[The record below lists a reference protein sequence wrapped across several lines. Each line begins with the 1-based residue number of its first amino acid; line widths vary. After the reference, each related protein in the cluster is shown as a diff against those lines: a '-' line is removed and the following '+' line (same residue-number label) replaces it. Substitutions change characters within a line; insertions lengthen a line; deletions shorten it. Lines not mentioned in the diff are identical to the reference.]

1 MKKRLVAFLLVL
13 IMVLGMLPVSA
24 FAADD
29 GVSPQALESN
39 ETQTIKY
46 QILYVGDEFN
56 TGYNYGV
63 SVNKTYTCQYSTGH
77 SGFNHSI
84 LISEFRNVGVP
95 ALKGQ
100 LDSGYEFVG
109 WAKEAKKNPTIFD
122 FNTAGTTATQTT
134 YTIYLVAKK
143 TNPTPTYMYYLY
155 YKYNDGTDSTWLT
168 DVTDRPTAATTFTFN
183 VNRAKLTRSG
193 YDHIGWADK
202 ADAVTA
208 KYTGGDPIVLTKD
221 NPTKTIYAIWMPFF
235 ELKYDANGGTGAPAS
250 QTRTAAHPTVNR
262 VTFTVPG
269 TIPTKDGCTF
279 KGWADSATATTVQ
292 YQPGGTVDVKHE
304 NSPKT
309 VYAVWEGSD
318 PIPVPSY
325 DDLKSAIG
333 QIQVKDVSTPSCGT
347 ENYDLIDNTQS
358 EPFNWT
364 KTARLDQPGKYDVTI
379 KTAPYVAKYNSEKSK
394 THELNNANQTT
405 LNLVIS
411 YENNKWVLDDGLRV
425 IEVKHSEQT
434 PPTDK
439 PDKPTKNDVTGVVV
453 DIVCVTTTGTHDT
466 VQYPLGHPTDAQH
479 TIGEVVSDGAGGY
492 ICPVTVRTAWFVQ
505 QASNLVWKVQHTP
518 TAQTITFNLTYDKN
532 SKTWVKPAANPRIE
546 ATHEVTPP
554 TKPTALDGS
563 FAIVCKNNKATHPY
577 KADYIA
583 TPSQYTIS
591 DVQMDNQGYYV
602 TATVTVAPNLVAYN
616 TATRVEQRLV
626 DEQDATLTITFRYDP
641 KATGDGNRKWQQQ
654 GDLPVVEVICK
665 PKAPTADELKKL
677 EMAVQVKCVVDAS
690 QQHTAAY
697 GLLGECDVDYFVF
710 EPRQE
715 GDDWLCDISYYP
727 ERYVAEFNTTFQ
739 NLKHVQNDEKIVP
752 VTLIWAGGSW
762 QIKTQGRVHV
772 TEEYTVTYTDGVDG
786 EEVFADQVYS
796 DLRKDST
803 TPAFNGTPTR
813 TGYTFAGWEPEVA
826 ATVTQTVTYVAKWEA
841 KKANVHLMIFK
852 SGDLSK
858 PIVDVPYAADKLA
871 GDTIDLTKIDPS
883 SYLDFDFEIDG
894 GWYDDGMF
902 NSYKRYLDGLQDKPA
917 GLEKLLI
924 TGNWQN
930 LKLIVTELV
939 PVVYFDSL
947 ESLTAYQ
954 NDHSKT
960 EGILRTTK
968 ARVGSALPTADAP
981 TATRD
986 GYTFTFWSREGQ
998 TTDVTGQTV
1007 NGWTNLVANWKVTP
1021 HNIYAYARLNSYFAP
1036 LTTSEFDTPVTL
1048 NEATLSRLGLGS
1060 YNSLGYISIGSFT
1073 FDAKPLTSDLYFDD
1087 DAELSAVAEKLATD
1101 IALETGVSDK
1111 IAEKIAWTALYKTV
1125 NEEDME
1131 PGYPAEAGY
1140 QLSGNLNLAS
1150 VTFRAGAE
1158 NVENMPAV
1166 NYTYD
1171 DGAIDFYDFYFAG
1184 DTITLPTTEPTREG
1198 YSFKGWSVEV
1208 IPAENDADHL
1218 DADGADDAADETLL
1232 KAGDTYTITA
1242 GGVIFTAQWEKK
1254 TFTVKYYLPDETG
1267 AWVEKK
1273 MDTVDSVDY
1282 ATYSLW
1288 TPNAEDGYE
1297 FSGWYQKPADIG
1309 VKAKVEKLY
1318 MAKEWKLYGK
1328 FTPIEYT
1335 IQYVYND
1342 GKATST
1348 NPTTYTVESDTI
1360 TLADATGADWGKTFL
1375 EWHDE
1380 NGQKITE
1387 IPTGST
1393 GDRVITAYWNWPVH
1407 LHYLDKDNNEIDS
1420 ATLYVSELEPGA
1432 CVLPTGEK
1440 TGYDFDGWY
1449 EAQKDIGTASHKLNA
1464 LSIAKKWELYGRY
1477 TAKTDV
1483 SYTVKYL
1490 REGDNKVLAPE
1501 KVVTD
1506 QTFDTEVTEQAAD
1519 VVGYTPDAPSKTMIL
1534 DEYNK
1539 VLTFSYSAN
1548 TYDYTV
1554 RHIKQLPD
1562 GSYDEANAEVETLSG
1577 KFEALAAVTAKDY
1590 GEHYP
1595 TNDADTKQNI
1605 KIEEGLTIDVKYDL
1619 DEHTL
1624 TFETNGGSAINPV
1637 TVRHGNAVARPADPT
1652 KDKYT
1657 FIGWYAD
1664 PEFTEEYDFATVLEA
1679 DKTIYAKFELTS
1691 TPIGD
1696 IYVRYDVL
1704 HIKQLPDGTYD
1715 LANAEVEHLSAK
1727 KDTTVTA
1734 VIKDYRATHHVNVNR
1749 TLSKLT
1755 GTAIQ
1760 PYMGVDGKPV
1770 YTILSVYYDL
1780 DFHTLTFDTM
1790 GGSKIAPETVRHGL
1804 TVAKPKDPVNG
1815 GYWFDGWYTDKT
1827 YRTPYNFATPLTQ
1840 DTTIYAKWFLI
1851 VLPGVTVKKNTPKL
1865 NTADHFA
1872 YVQGYPDGT
1881 VKPAGNITRAETA
1894 AILFRLM
1901 DDASRKTYYSTKSG
1915 FRDVASGSWYNTY
1928 VATLNNAGVI
1938 TDSSNGYFRP
1948 NEAITRAELAAMLA
1962 KFSET
1967 TGAAN
1972 YFNDVSASHW
1982 AANAIAIC
1990 AKLGWIT
1997 GYPDGTFRPDKNV
2010 TRAELM
2016 AMINRATGRAPK
2028 SADAFLPGMKTWIDN
2043 TADKWY
2049 YLDVQEATNSHSY
2062 TVKGSETWTALTSDP
2077 NWSLYE

>member
-56 TGYNYGV
+56 TGYSYGV

-109 WAKEAKKNPTIFD
+109 WAKEAKENPTIYD
-122 FNTAGTTATQTT
+122 FNVAGTTATQTT

-143 TNPTPTYMYYLY
+143 
-155 YKYNDGTDSTWLT
+155 
-168 DVTDRPTAATTFTFN
+168 
-183 VNRAKLTRSG
+183 
-193 YDHIGWADK
+193 
-202 ADAVTA
+202 AV
-208 KYTGGDPIVLTKD
+208 P
-221 NPTKTIYAIWMPFF
+221 
-235 ELKYDANGGTGAPAS
+235 
-250 QTRTAAHPTVNR
+250 PTVTYTLTYYPNTTDLVTNMPSPNPVTQKSSTSP
-262 VTFTVPG
+262 VTFTVSSAIPAREGYNFLGWNGKPDATTPTVQPG
-269 TIPTKDGCTF
+269 NWVTTP
-279 KGWADSATATTVQ
+279 ATATRL
-292 YQPGGTVDVKHE
+292 
-304 NSPKT
+304 
-309 VYAVWEGSD
+309 YAVW
-318 PIPVPSY
+318 
-325 DDLKSAIG
+325 
-333 QIQVKDVSTPSCGT
+333 
-347 ENYDLIDNTQS
+347 QS
-358 EPFNWT
+358 N
-364 KTARLDQPGKYDVTI
+364 
-379 KTAPYVAKYNSEKSK
+379 
-394 THELNNANQTT
+394 
-405 LNLVIS
+405 
-411 YENNKWVLDDGLRV
+411 
-425 IEVKHSEQT
+425 T

-439 PDKPTKNDVTGVVV
+439 PAKPTENDVTGVVV

-554 TKPTALDGS
+554 TKPTALDGG

-591 DVQMDNQGYYV
+591 DVQKDEQGYYV
-602 TATVTVAPNLVAYN
+602 TATVTVAPNLAAYN
-616 TATRVEQRLV
+616 KATRVEPRLV
-626 DEQDATLTITFRYDP
+626 DEQDATLTITFRYDTE
-641 KATGDGNRKWQQQ
+641 ATVDGNRKWKQQ

-981 TATRD
+981 TATRN

-998 TTDVTGQTV
+998 TVDVTGQTV
-1007 NGWTNLVANWKVTP
+1007 NGWTNLYAN
-1021 HNIYAYARLNSYFAP
+1021 
-1036 LTTSEFDTPVTL
+1036 
-1048 NEATLSRLGLGS
+1048 
-1060 YNSLGYISIGSFT
+1060 
-1073 FDAKPLTSDLYFDD
+1073 
-1087 DAELSAVAEKLATD
+1087 
-1101 IALETGVSDK
+1101 
-1111 IAEKIAWTALYKTV
+1111 
-1125 NEEDME
+1125 
-1131 PGYPAEAGY
+1131 
-1140 QLSGNLNLAS
+1140 
-1150 VTFRAGAE
+1150 
-1158 NVENMPAV
+1158 
-1166 NYTYD
+1166 
-1171 DGAIDFYDFYFAG
+1171 
-1184 DTITLPTTEPTREG
+1184 
-1198 YSFKGWSVEV
+1198 
-1208 IPAENDADHL
+1208 
-1218 DADGADDAADETLL
+1218 
-1232 KAGDTYTITA
+1232 
-1242 GGVIFTAQWEKK
+1242 WEKK

-1297 FSGWYQKPADIG
+1297 FSGWYQKTADIG
-1309 VKAKVEKLY
+1309 VKDKVEKLY

-1605 KIEEGLTIDVKYDL
+1605 KIEKGLTIDVKYDL

-1715 LANAEVEHLSAK
+1715 LANAEVEHLRAL
-1727 KDTTVTA
+1727 KDSTVTA

-1815 GYWFDGWYTDKT
+1815 GYIFDGWYTDKT

-1851 VLPGVTVKKNTPKL
+1851 VLPGVTDKKATPKL
-1865 NTADHFA
+1865 NTSDHFA
-1872 YVQGYPDGT
+1872 YVQGYPNGT

-1972 YFNDVSASHW
+1972 YFNDVSAKYW

-2028 SADAFLPGMKTWIDN
+2028 SADAFLPGMKTWSDN

>member
-24 FAADD
+24 MAAGSVVTARGSAENPIRIYENSGNQAETSNGSVQVPVGETVTDSGVLTFSTYSAIEGVQVSKD
-29 GVSPQALESN
+29 GVYCAVTSSN
-39 ETQTIKY
+39 ENVVKATGSWSGGVLTINFLGVGNGTAKITVDY
-46 QILYVGDEFN
+46 TCTCSKNAVANGLLIYNVTVGDGGSTDPSGKPNAPTASDIGAFPDAGKAVLLHCVDAGARGHDATASSLN
-56 TGYNYGV
+56 KVQNGYSVGEVVENPGTYYNVDGGKITKEQFPWMCVVTVHAAPFIELYNSNFSERYGV
-63 SVNKTYTCQYSTGH
+63 HKLAGTSNATATLHWFWHNTYGWQYLENPPIQFNITRDTSEKTYTL
-77 SGFNHSI
+77 N
-84 LISEFRNVGVP
+84 
-95 ALKGQ
+95 
-100 LDSGYEFVG
+100 
-109 WAKEAKKNPTIFD
+109 
-122 FNTAGTTATQTT
+122 
-134 YTIYLVAKK
+134 
-143 TNPTPTYMYYLY
+143 Y
-155 YKYNDGTDSTWLT
+155 YKNTTDT
-168 DVTDRPTAATTFTFN
+168 VTNMPEPNPQTEKSN
-183 VNRAKLTRSG
+183 
-193 YDHIGWADK
+193 
-202 ADAVTA
+202 
-208 KYTGGDPIVLTKD
+208 TG
-221 NPTKTIYAIWMPFF
+221 M
-235 ELKYDANGGTGAPAS
+235 
-250 QTRTAAHPTVNR
+250 
-262 VTFTVPG
+262 VTFTVSSAIPAREGYNFLGWNGKPDATEPTVMPG
-269 TIPTKDGCTF
+269 NTI
-279 KGWADSATATTVQ
+279 TT
-292 YQPGGTVDVKHE
+292 PRETT
-304 NSPKT
+304 NL
-309 VYAVWEGSD
+309 YAVWESKTPPPEIPGDQKPNIEEANAKIRVQCIEYPSKHNPYKQNYRILSGS
-318 PIPVPSY
+318 Y
-325 DDLKSAIG
+325 EDLGWDRTEYGYIYSIRLNRAKYIAQFDQEIG
-333 QIQVKDVSTPSCGT
+333 RPHTDT
-347 ENYDLIDNTQS
+347 EPNKETRINWRWENDAWHLIDG
-358 EPFNWT
+358 PDGV
-364 KTARLDQPGKYDVTI
+364 TADI
-379 KTAPYVAKYNSEKSK
+379 K
-394 THELNNANQTT
+394 
-405 LNLVIS
+405 
-411 YENNKWVLDDGLRV
+411 
-425 IEVKHSEQT
+425 VKCAET
-434 PPTDK
+434 P
-439 PDKPTKNDVTGVVV
+439 
-453 DIVCVTTTGTHDT
+453 
-466 VQYPLGHPTDAQH
+466 
-479 TIGEVVSDGAGGY
+479 
-492 ICPVTVRTAWFVQ
+492 
-505 QASNLVWKVQHTP
+505 
-518 TAQTITFNLTYDKN
+518 
-532 SKTWVKPAANPRIE
+532 VKPE
-546 ATHEVTPP
+546 
-554 TKPTALDGS
+554 KPTALDGS
-563 FAIVCKNNKATHPY
+563 FAIVCKNNEATHAY

-583 TPSQYTIS
+583 TPRQYTIS
-591 DVQMDNQGYYV
+591 DVQKDEQGYYV

-616 TATRVEQRLV
+616 TATRVEHRLV
-626 DEQDATLTITFRYDP
+626 DEQDATLTITFRYDTE
-641 KATGDGNRKWQQQ
+641 ATGDGNRKWQQQ

-1048 NEATLSRLGLGS
+1048 NAATLSRLGLGR

-1073 FDAKPLTSDLYFDD
+1073 FDAMPLTSDLYFGD

-1198 YSFKGWSVEV
+1198 YSFEGWSVKV
-1208 IPAENDADHL
+1208 LPDENDADCY

-1297 FSGWYQKPADIG
+1297 FSGWYQKIADIG

-1380 NGQKITE
+1380 NSQKITE

-1407 LHYLDKDNNEIDS
+1407 LHYLDKDNNEIES

-1449 EAQKDIGTASHKLNA
+1449 EAKKDIGTASHKLNA

-1590 GEHYP
+1590 GSHYP

-1734 VIKDYRATHHVNVNR
+1734 VAKNYSATHHFFN
-1749 TLSKLT
+1749 SKLGTLT

-1815 GYWFDGWYTDKT
+1815 GFLFDGWYTDKT

-1851 VLPGVTVKKNTPKL
+1851 VLPGVTDKKATPKL
-1865 NTADHFA
+1865 NTSDHFA
-1872 YVQGYPDGT
+1872 YVQGYPNGT

-1972 YFNDVSASHW
+1972 YFNDVSAKYW

-2043 TADKWY
+2043 TSDKWY

>member
-143 TNPTPTYMYYLY
+143 
-155 YKYNDGTDSTWLT
+155 
-168 DVTDRPTAATTFTFN
+168 
-183 VNRAKLTRSG
+183 
-193 YDHIGWADK
+193 
-202 ADAVTA
+202 AV
-208 KYTGGDPIVLTKD
+208 P
-221 NPTKTIYAIWMPFF
+221 
-235 ELKYDANGGTGAPAS
+235 
-250 QTRTAAHPTVNR
+250 PTVTYTLTYYPNTTDLVTNMPSPNPVTQKSSTSP
-262 VTFTVPG
+262 VTFTVSSAIPAREGYNFLGWNGKPDATTPTVQPG
-269 TIPTKDGCTF
+269 NWVTTP
-279 KGWADSATATTVQ
+279 ATATRL
-292 YQPGGTVDVKHE
+292 
-304 NSPKT
+304 
-309 VYAVWEGSD
+309 YAVW
-318 PIPVPSY
+318 
-325 DDLKSAIG
+325 
-333 QIQVKDVSTPSCGT
+333 
-347 ENYDLIDNTQS
+347 QS
-358 EPFNWT
+358 N
-364 KTARLDQPGKYDVTI
+364 
-379 KTAPYVAKYNSEKSK
+379 
-394 THELNNANQTT
+394 
-405 LNLVIS
+405 
-411 YENNKWVLDDGLRV
+411 
-425 IEVKHSEQT
+425 T

-439 PDKPTKNDVTGVVV
+439 PAKPTENDVTGVVV

-554 TKPTALDGS
+554 RKPALNEGSPVCVQCEKTNSIHVQNGKDYARMYFGVSDSTRYTEVLKDG
-563 FAIVCKNNKATHPY
+563 KNVWKDDNGVWTYQIKL
-577 KADYIA
+577 KKDKYIEA
-583 TPSQYTIS
+583 FNTTPLINSEHTDLYPDQ
-591 DVQMDNQGYYV
+591 DAYV
-602 TATVTVAPNLVAYN
+602 TWK
-616 TATRVEQRLV
+616 R
-626 DEQDATLTITFRYDP
+626 
-641 KATGDGNRKWQQQ
+641 DGNQWKIV
-654 GDLPVVEVICK
+654 PVSPNQSGIGAVINVTCK
-665 PKAPTADELKKL
+665 LKAPTADELKKL
-677 EMAVQVKCVVDAS
+677 DMAVQVKCVVDAA
-690 QQHTAAY
+690 QQHTSAY
-697 GLLGECDVDYFVF
+697 GLLGEYDKDYFVG
-710 EPRQE
+710 EPKKV
-715 GDDWLCDISYYP
+715 GDDWLCDISYDP
-727 ERYVAEFNTTFQ
+727 DPYVAAFNKAFPTP
-739 NLKHVQNDEKIVP
+739 KHIQNDEKIVP
-752 VTLIWAGGSW
+752 VTLIWVGGSW
-762 QIKTQGRVHV
+762 QIKTQGRVLV
-772 TEEYTVTYTDGVDG
+772 TEVYTVT
-786 EEVFADQVYS
+786 F
-796 DLRKDST
+796 DSYG
-803 TPAFNGTPTR
+803 GTPVPPAQEVEYGLTATEPAAPEK
-813 TGYTFAGWEPEVA
+813 TGYTFDGWYLGDEKYDFSA
-826 ATVTQTVTYVAKWEA
+826 AVEQNITLTAKW
-841 KKANVHLMIFK
+841 HI
-852 SGDLSK
+852 
-858 PIVDVPYAADKLA
+858 
-871 GDTIDLTKIDPS
+871 
-883 SYLDFDFEIDG
+883 
-894 GWYDDGMF
+894 
-902 NSYKRYLDGLQDKPA
+902 
-917 GLEKLLI
+917 
-924 TGNWQN
+924 
-930 LKLIVTELV
+930 
-939 PVVYFDSL
+939 
-947 ESLTAYQ
+947 
-954 NDHSKT
+954 
-960 EGILRTTK
+960 
-968 ARVGSALPTADAP
+968 
-981 TATRD
+981 
-986 GYTFTFWSREGQ
+986 
-998 TTDVTGQTV
+998 
-1007 NGWTNLVANWKVTP
+1007 TP

-1060 YNSLGYISIGSFT
+1060 YNSLGYISIGSFD
-1073 FDAKPLTSDLYFDD
+1073 FDAMPLTSDLYFGE
-1087 DAELSAVAEKLATD
+1087 DAELAAALAKLAQS

-1125 NEEDME
+1125 NEEDMA
-1131 PGYPAEAGY
+1131 PGYPADDGY
-1140 QLSGNLNLAS
+1140 QLSGNLNLAT
-1150 VTFRAGAE
+1150 VMFKAGGE
-1158 NVENMPAV
+1158 NVTGMPAV

-1171 DGAIDFYDFYFAG
+1171 DILEIHDFYFAG
-1184 DTITLPTTEPTREG
+1184 DTFTMPADPTREG
-1198 YSFKGWSVEV
+1198 YSFEGWSVKV
-1208 IPAENDADHL
+1208 IPDENDADHL
-1218 DADGADDAADETLL
+1218 DADGTDDAADETLL

-1407 LHYLDKDNNEIDS
+1407 LHYLDKDNNEIES

-1449 EAQKDIGTASHKLNA
+1449 EAKKDIGTASHKLNA

-1562 GSYDEANAEVETLSG
+1562 GSYDEENAEVETLSG

-1590 GEHYP
+1590 GSHYP

-1760 PYMGVDGKPV
+1760 PYKGVDGKPV

-1815 GYWFDGWYTDKT
+1815 GYIFDGWYTDKT

-1972 YFNDVSASHW
+1972 YFNDVSAKYW

-1990 AKLGWIT
+1990 AKLGWIN

-2043 TADKWY
+2043 TSDKWY

>member
-1 MKKRLVAFLLVL
+1 
-13 IMVLGMLPVSA
+13 MVLGMLPVSA
-24 FAADD
+24 MAAGSVVTARGSAENPIRIYENSGNQAETSNGSVQVPVGETVTDS
-29 GVSPQALESN
+29 GVLTFSTYSAIEGVQVSKGGVYCAVTSSN
-39 ETQTIKY
+39 ENVVKATGSWSGGVLTINFLGVGNGTAKITVDY
-46 QILYVGDEFN
+46 TCTCSKNAVANGLLIYNVTVGDGGSTDPSGKPNAPTASDIGAFPDAGKAVLLHCVDAGARGHDATASSLN
-56 TGYNYGV
+56 KVQNGYSVGEVVENPGTYYNVDGGKITKEQFPWMCVVTVHAAPFIELYNSNFSERYGV
-63 SVNKTYTCQYSTGH
+63 HKLAGTSNATATLHWFWHNTYGWQYLENPPIQFNITRDTSEKTYTL
-77 SGFNHSI
+77 N
-84 LISEFRNVGVP
+84 
-95 ALKGQ
+95 
-100 LDSGYEFVG
+100 
-109 WAKEAKKNPTIFD
+109 
-122 FNTAGTTATQTT
+122 
-134 YTIYLVAKK
+134 
-143 TNPTPTYMYYLY
+143 Y
-155 YKYNDGTDSTWLT
+155 YKNTTDT
-168 DVTDRPTAATTFTFN
+168 VTNMPEPNPQTEKSN
-183 VNRAKLTRSG
+183 
-193 YDHIGWADK
+193 
-202 ADAVTA
+202 
-208 KYTGGDPIVLTKD
+208 TG
-221 NPTKTIYAIWMPFF
+221 M
-235 ELKYDANGGTGAPAS
+235 
-250 QTRTAAHPTVNR
+250 
-262 VTFTVPG
+262 VTFTVSSAIPAREGYNFLGWNGKPDATEPTVMPG
-269 TIPTKDGCTF
+269 NTI
-279 KGWADSATATTVQ
+279 TT
-292 YQPGGTVDVKHE
+292 PRETT
-304 NSPKT
+304 NL
-309 VYAVWEGSD
+309 YAVWESKT
-318 PIPVPSY
+318 PPPEIPGDQKPNIEEANAKIRVQCIEYPSKHNPYKQNYRILPGSY
-325 DDLKSAIG
+325 DDLGWDRTEYGYIYSIRLNRAKYIAQFDQEIG
-333 QIQVKDVSTPSCGT
+333 RPHTDT
-347 ENYDLIDNTQS
+347 EPNKETRINWRWENDAWHLIDG
-358 EPFNWT
+358 PDGV
-364 KTARLDQPGKYDVTI
+364 TADI
-379 KTAPYVAKYNSEKSK
+379 K
-394 THELNNANQTT
+394 
-405 LNLVIS
+405 
-411 YENNKWVLDDGLRV
+411 
-425 IEVKHSEQT
+425 VKCAET
-434 PPTDK
+434 P
-439 PDKPTKNDVTGVVV
+439 
-453 DIVCVTTTGTHDT
+453 
-466 VQYPLGHPTDAQH
+466 
-479 TIGEVVSDGAGGY
+479 
-492 ICPVTVRTAWFVQ
+492 
-505 QASNLVWKVQHTP
+505 
-518 TAQTITFNLTYDKN
+518 
-532 SKTWVKPAANPRIE
+532 VKPE
-546 ATHEVTPP
+546 
-554 TKPTALDGS
+554 KPTALDGS
-563 FAIVCKNNKATHPY
+563 FAIVCKNNEATHAY

-583 TPSQYTIS
+583 TPRQYTIS
-591 DVQMDNQGYYV
+591 DVQKDEQGYYV
-602 TATVTVAPNLVAYN
+602 TATVTVAPNLAAYN
-616 TATRVEQRLV
+616 NDTRVEHRLV
-626 DEQDATLTITFRYDP
+626 DEQDATLTITFRYDTE
-641 KATGDGNRKWQQQ
+641 ATVDGNRKWKQQ

-1036 LTTSEFDTPVTL
+1036 LTTSEFDTPITL
-1048 NEATLSRLGLGS
+1048 NDATLSRLGLGS
-1060 YNSLGYISIGSFT
+1060 YNSLGYISIGSFD
-1073 FDAKPLTSDLYFDD
+1073 FDAMPLTSDLYFDD

-1140 QLSGNLNLAS
+1140 QLSGNLNLAT
-1150 VTFRAGAE
+1150 VRFDANGE
-1158 NVENMPAV
+1158 NVTGMPAV

-1171 DGAIDFYDFYFAG
+1171 DILEIHDFYFAG
-1184 DTITLPTTEPTREG
+1184 DTFTLPADPTREG
-1198 YSFKGWSVEV
+1198 YSFEGWSVKV
-1208 IPAENDADHL
+1208 LPAENDADCY

-1407 LHYLDKDNNEIDS
+1407 LHYLDKDNNEIES

-1449 EAQKDIGTASHKLNA
+1449 EAKKDIGTASHKLNA

-1539 VLTFSYSAN
+1539 VLTFSYSAD

-1562 GSYDEANAEVETLSG
+1562 GSYDEENAEVETLSG

-1590 GEHYP
+1590 GSHYP

-1760 PYMGVDGKPV
+1760 PYRGVDGKPV

-1815 GYWFDGWYTDKT
+1815 GYIFDGWYTDKT
-1827 YRTPYNFATPLTQ
+1827 FRHRYDFSTPLTE
-1840 DTTIYAKWFLI
+1840 DITIYAKWFLI

-1967 TGAAN
+1967 TSAAN
-1972 YFNDVSASHW
+1972 YFNDVSAKYW

-1997 GYPDGTFRPDKNV
+1997 GYPDGTFRPDRNV

-2043 TADKWY
+2043 TSDKWY

>member
-24 FAADD
+24 MAAGSVVTARGSAENPIRIYENSGNQAETSNGSVQVPVGETVTDS
-29 GVSPQALESN
+29 GVLTFSTYSAIEGVQVSKGGVYCAVTSSN
-39 ETQTIKY
+39 ENVVKATGSWSGGVLTINFLGVGNGTAKITVDY
-46 QILYVGDEFN
+46 TCTCSKNAVANGLLIYNVTVGDGGSTDPSGKPNAPTASDIGAFPDAGKAVLLHCVDAGARGHDATASSLN
-56 TGYNYGV
+56 KVQNGYSVGEVVENPGTYYNVDGGKITKEQFPWMCVVTVHAAPFIELYNSNFSERYGV
-63 SVNKTYTCQYSTGH
+63 HKLAGTSNATATLHWFWHNTYGWQYLENPPIQFNITRDTSEKTYTL
-77 SGFNHSI
+77 N
-84 LISEFRNVGVP
+84 
-95 ALKGQ
+95 
-100 LDSGYEFVG
+100 
-109 WAKEAKKNPTIFD
+109 
-122 FNTAGTTATQTT
+122 
-134 YTIYLVAKK
+134 
-143 TNPTPTYMYYLY
+143 Y
-155 YKYNDGTDSTWLT
+155 YKNTTDT
-168 DVTDRPTAATTFTFN
+168 VTNMPEPNPQTEKSN
-183 VNRAKLTRSG
+183 
-193 YDHIGWADK
+193 
-202 ADAVTA
+202 
-208 KYTGGDPIVLTKD
+208 TG
-221 NPTKTIYAIWMPFF
+221 M
-235 ELKYDANGGTGAPAS
+235 
-250 QTRTAAHPTVNR
+250 
-262 VTFTVPG
+262 VTFTVSSAIPAREGYNFLGWNGKPDATEPTVMPG
-269 TIPTKDGCTF
+269 NTI
-279 KGWADSATATTVQ
+279 TT
-292 YQPGGTVDVKHE
+292 PRETT
-304 NSPKT
+304 NL
-309 VYAVWEGSD
+309 YAVWESKT
-318 PIPVPSY
+318 PPPEIPGDQKPNIEEANAKIRVQCTAYPSKHNPYKQNYRILPGSY
-325 DDLKSAIG
+325 DDLGWDRTEYGYIYSIRLNRAKYIAQFDQEIG
-333 QIQVKDVSTPSCGT
+333 RPHTDT
-347 ENYDLIDNTQS
+347 EPNKETRINWRWENDAWHLIDG
-358 EPFNWT
+358 PDGV
-364 KTARLDQPGKYDVTI
+364 TADI
-379 KTAPYVAKYNSEKSK
+379 K
-394 THELNNANQTT
+394 
-405 LNLVIS
+405 
-411 YENNKWVLDDGLRV
+411 
-425 IEVKHSEQT
+425 VKCAET
-434 PPTDK
+434 P
-439 PDKPTKNDVTGVVV
+439 
-453 DIVCVTTTGTHDT
+453 
-466 VQYPLGHPTDAQH
+466 
-479 TIGEVVSDGAGGY
+479 
-492 ICPVTVRTAWFVQ
+492 
-505 QASNLVWKVQHTP
+505 
-518 TAQTITFNLTYDKN
+518 
-532 SKTWVKPAANPRIE
+532 VKPE
-546 ATHEVTPP
+546 
-554 TKPTALDGS
+554 KPTALDGS
-563 FAIVCKNNKATHPY
+563 FAIVCKNNEATHAY

-591 DVQMDNQGYYV
+591 DVQKDEQGYYV

-616 TATRVEQRLV
+616 KATRVEHRLV
-626 DEQDATLTITFRYDP
+626 DEQDATLTITFRYDTE
-641 KATGDGNRKWQQQ
+641 ATVDGNRKWKQR

-677 EMAVQVKCVVDAS
+677 EMAVQVKCVVDDS
-690 QQHTAAY
+690 QQHTEAY
-697 GLLGECDVDYFVF
+697 GLLGECDVDYFVG
-710 EPRQE
+710 EPRKD
-715 GDDWLCDISYYP
+715 GDDWLCDISYDP
-727 ERYVAEFNTTFQ
+727 DLYVAAFNTTFP
-739 NLKHVQNDEKIVP
+739 NPKHVQNDEKIVP

-1073 FDAKPLTSDLYFDD
+1073 FDAMPLTSDLYFDD

-1297 FSGWYQKPADIG
+1297 FSGWYQKAADIG

-1407 LHYLDKDNNEIDS
+1407 LHYLDKDNNEIES

-1449 EAQKDIGTASHKLNA
+1449 EAKKDIGTASHKLNA

-1605 KIEEGLTIDVKYDL
+1605 KIEKGLTIDVKYDL

-1815 GYWFDGWYTDKT
+1815 GYIFDGWYTDKT
-1827 YRTPYNFATPLTQ
+1827 FRHRYDFSTPLTE
-1840 DTTIYAKWFLI
+1840 DITIYAKWFLI
-1851 VLPGVTVKKNTPKL
+1851 VLPGVTDKKATPKL
-1865 NTADHFA
+1865 NTSDHFA
-1872 YVQGYPDGT
+1872 YVQGYPNGT

-1972 YFNDVSASHW
+1972 YFNDVSAKYW

-2077 NWSLYE
+2077 NWLLYE

>member
-143 TNPTPTYMYYLY
+143 
-155 YKYNDGTDSTWLT
+155 
-168 DVTDRPTAATTFTFN
+168 
-183 VNRAKLTRSG
+183 
-193 YDHIGWADK
+193 
-202 ADAVTA
+202 AV
-208 KYTGGDPIVLTKD
+208 P
-221 NPTKTIYAIWMPFF
+221 
-235 ELKYDANGGTGAPAS
+235 
-250 QTRTAAHPTVNR
+250 PTVTYTLTYYPNTTDLVTNMPSPNPVTQKSSTSP
-262 VTFTVPG
+262 VTFTVSSAIPAREGYNFLGWNGKPDATTPTVQPG
-269 TIPTKDGCTF
+269 NWVTTP
-279 KGWADSATATTVQ
+279 ATATRL
-292 YQPGGTVDVKHE
+292 
-304 NSPKT
+304 
-309 VYAVWEGSD
+309 YAVW
-318 PIPVPSY
+318 
-325 DDLKSAIG
+325 
-333 QIQVKDVSTPSCGT
+333 
-347 ENYDLIDNTQS
+347 QS
-358 EPFNWT
+358 N
-364 KTARLDQPGKYDVTI
+364 
-379 KTAPYVAKYNSEKSK
+379 
-394 THELNNANQTT
+394 
-405 LNLVIS
+405 
-411 YENNKWVLDDGLRV
+411 
-425 IEVKHSEQT
+425 T

-554 TKPTALDGS
+554 TKPALNEGSPVCVQCEKTNSIHVQNGKDYARMYFGVSDSTRYTEVLKDG
-563 FAIVCKNNKATHPY
+563 KNVWKDDNGVWTYQIKL
-577 KADYIA
+577 KKDKYIEA
-583 TPSQYTIS
+583 FNTTPLINSEHTDLYPDQ
-591 DVQMDNQGYYV
+591 DAYV
-602 TATVTVAPNLVAYN
+602 TWK
-616 TATRVEQRLV
+616 R
-626 DEQDATLTITFRYDP
+626 
-641 KATGDGNRKWQQQ
+641 DGNQWKIV
-654 GDLPVVEVICK
+654 PVSPNQSGIGAVINVTCK
-665 PKAPTADELKKL
+665 LKAPTADELKKL
-677 EMAVQVKCVVDAS
+677 DMAVQVKCVVDAA
-690 QQHTAAY
+690 QQHTSAY
-697 GLLGECDVDYFVF
+697 GLLGEYDKDYFVG
-710 EPRQE
+710 EPKKV
-715 GDDWLCDISYYP
+715 GDDWLCDISYDP
-727 ERYVAEFNTTFQ
+727 DPYVAAFNKAFPTP
-739 NLKHVQNDEKIVP
+739 KHIQNDEKIVP
-752 VTLIWAGGSW
+752 VTLIWVGGSW
-762 QIKTQGRVHV
+762 QIKTQGRVLV
-772 TEEYTVTYTDGVDG
+772 TEVYTVT
-786 EEVFADQVYS
+786 F
-796 DLRKDST
+796 DSYG
-803 TPAFNGTPTR
+803 GTPVPPAQEVEYGLTATEPAAPEK
-813 TGYTFAGWEPEVA
+813 TGYTFDGWYLGDEKYDFSA
-826 ATVTQTVTYVAKWEA
+826 AVEQNITLTAKW
-841 KKANVHLMIFK
+841 H
-852 SGDLSK
+852 
-858 PIVDVPYAADKLA
+858 
-871 GDTIDLTKIDPS
+871 
-883 SYLDFDFEIDG
+883 
-894 GWYDDGMF
+894 
-902 NSYKRYLDGLQDKPA
+902 
-917 GLEKLLI
+917 I
-924 TGNWQN
+924 T
-930 LKLIVTELV
+930 L
-939 PVVYFDSL
+939 
-947 ESLTAYQ
+947 
-954 NDHSKT
+954 
-960 EGILRTTK
+960 
-968 ARVGSALPTADAP
+968 
-981 TATRD
+981 
-986 GYTFTFWSREGQ
+986 
-998 TTDVTGQTV
+998 
-1007 NGWTNLVANWKVTP
+1007 

-1073 FDAKPLTSDLYFDD
+1073 FDAMPLTSDLYFGD

-1111 IAEKIAWTALYKTV
+1111 IVEKIAWTALYKTV

-1232 KAGDTYTITA
+1232 KAGDTYTVTA

-1407 LHYLDKDNNEIDS
+1407 LHYLDKDNNEIES

-1449 EAQKDIGTASHKLNA
+1449 EAKKDIGTASHKLNA

-1577 KFEALAAVTAKDY
+1577 KFEALAVVTAKDY
-1590 GEHYP
+1590 GSHYP

-1760 PYMGVDGKPV
+1760 PYKGVDGKPV

-1851 VLPGVTVKKNTPKL
+1851 VLPGVTDKKATPKL
-1865 NTADHFA
+1865 NTSDHFA
-1872 YVQGYPDGT
+1872 YVQGYPNGT

-1972 YFNDVSASHW
+1972 YFNDVSAKYW

-2043 TADKWY
+2043 TSDKWY

>member
-1 MKKRLVAFLLVL
+1 MPSPN
-13 IMVLGMLPVSA
+13 PVTQKSST
-24 FAADD
+24 
-29 GVSPQALESN
+29 SP
-39 ETQTIKY
+39 
-46 QILYVGDEFN
+46 
-56 TGYNYGV
+56 
-63 SVNKTYTCQYSTGH
+63 
-77 SGFNHSI
+77 
-84 LISEFRNVGVP
+84 
-95 ALKGQ
+95 
-100 LDSGYEFVG
+100 
-109 WAKEAKKNPTIFD
+109 
-122 FNTAGTTATQTT
+122 
-134 YTIYLVAKK
+134 
-143 TNPTPTYMYYLY
+143 
-155 YKYNDGTDSTWLT
+155 
-168 DVTDRPTAATTFTFN
+168 
-183 VNRAKLTRSG
+183 
-193 YDHIGWADK
+193 
-202 ADAVTA
+202 
-208 KYTGGDPIVLTKD
+208 
-221 NPTKTIYAIWMPFF
+221 
-235 ELKYDANGGTGAPAS
+235 
-250 QTRTAAHPTVNR
+250 
-262 VTFTVPG
+262 VTFTVSSA
-269 TIPTKDGCTF
+269 IPAREGYNF
-279 KGWADSATATTVQ
+279 LGWNGKPDATTPTV
-292 YQPGGTVDVKHE
+292 QPGNWVTTPATTTKL
-304 NSPKT
+304 
-309 VYAVWEGSD
+309 YAVW
-318 PIPVPSY
+318 
-325 DDLKSAIG
+325 
-333 QIQVKDVSTPSCGT
+333 
-347 ENYDLIDNTQS
+347 QS
-358 EPFNWT
+358 N
-364 KTARLDQPGKYDVTI
+364 
-379 KTAPYVAKYNSEKSK
+379 
-394 THELNNANQTT
+394 
-405 LNLVIS
+405 
-411 YENNKWVLDDGLRV
+411 
-425 IEVKHSEQT
+425 T

-439 PDKPTKNDVTGVVV
+439 PAKPTENDVTSVVV

-466 VQYPLGHPTDAQH
+466 VQYPLGYATTPQH
-479 TIGEVVSDGAGGY
+479 TIGEVVSDGAGRY

-554 TKPTALDGS
+554 TKPTLNEGSPVCVQCEKTNSIHVQNGKDYARMYFGVSDSTRYTEVLKDG
-563 FAIVCKNNKATHPY
+563 KNVWKDDNGVWTYQIKL
-577 KADYIA
+577 KKDKYIEA
-583 TPSQYTIS
+583 FNTTPLINSEHTDLYPDQ
-591 DVQMDNQGYYV
+591 DAYV
-602 TATVTVAPNLVAYN
+602 TWK
-616 TATRVEQRLV
+616 R
-626 DEQDATLTITFRYDP
+626 
-641 KATGDGNRKWQQQ
+641 DGNQWKIV
-654 GDLPVVEVICK
+654 PVSPNQSGIGAVINVTCK
-665 PKAPTADELKKL
+665 LKAPTADELKKL
-677 EMAVQVKCVVDAS
+677 DMAVQVKCVVDAA
-690 QQHTAAY
+690 QQHTSAY
-697 GLLGECDVDYFVF
+697 GLLGEYDKDYFVG
-710 EPRQE
+710 EPKKV
-715 GDDWLCDISYYP
+715 GDDWLCDISYDP
-727 ERYVAEFNTTFQ
+727 DPYVAAFNKAFPTP
-739 NLKHVQNDEKIVP
+739 KHIQNDEKIVP
-752 VTLIWAGGSW
+752 VTLIWVGGSW

-981 TATRD
+981 TATRE

-998 TTDVTGQTV
+998 TVDVTDQTV
-1007 NGWTNLVANWKVTP
+1007 NGWTNLYAN
-1021 HNIYAYARLNSYFAP
+1021 
-1036 LTTSEFDTPVTL
+1036 
-1048 NEATLSRLGLGS
+1048 
-1060 YNSLGYISIGSFT
+1060 
-1073 FDAKPLTSDLYFDD
+1073 
-1087 DAELSAVAEKLATD
+1087 
-1101 IALETGVSDK
+1101 
-1111 IAEKIAWTALYKTV
+1111 
-1125 NEEDME
+1125 
-1131 PGYPAEAGY
+1131 
-1140 QLSGNLNLAS
+1140 
-1150 VTFRAGAE
+1150 
-1158 NVENMPAV
+1158 
-1166 NYTYD
+1166 
-1171 DGAIDFYDFYFAG
+1171 
-1184 DTITLPTTEPTREG
+1184 
-1198 YSFKGWSVEV
+1198 
-1208 IPAENDADHL
+1208 
-1218 DADGADDAADETLL
+1218 
-1232 KAGDTYTITA
+1232 
-1242 GGVIFTAQWEKK
+1242 WEKK

-1393 GDRVITAYWNWPVH
+1393 GNRVITAYWNWPVH
-1407 LHYLDKDNNEIDS
+1407 LHYLDKDNNEIES

-1449 EAQKDIGTASHKLNA
+1449 EAKKDIGTASHKLNA

-1590 GEHYP
+1590 GSHYP

-1760 PYMGVDGKPV
+1760 PYKGVDGKPV

-1938 TDSSNGYFRP
+1938 TDSSNGCFRP

-1972 YFNDVSASHW
+1972 YFNDVSASYW

-2028 SADAFLPGMKTWIDN
+2028 SADAFLPGMKTWSDN